1 MKKCFLL
8 FTAVLAA
15 ASASAQY
22 YPDGRPIPPSKRA
35 GYYNSQRR
43 NYDNGP
49 RDTYYGFHIGMA
61 VASVHSDAAILDGS
75 DPKVGLDVGFNVG
88 MRIVPGTPLYFETGL
103 SYTEKGSKGDVI
115 VSTAPGADKA
125 KFTYSLD
132 YLELPLLLKYKAEV
146 APDLTVDPF
155 VGGYLALGVGGKI
168 KNYGDREAYS
178 SFGSDEASFKRF
190 DGGIRLG
197 CGLTYNIVSVGLS
210 YDIGLANVGH
220 YDFEDTRTG
229 SLNLNVGV
237 TF

>member
-1 MKKCFLL
+1 MKK
-8 FTAVLAA
+8 VLILCLCALA
-15 ASASAQY
+15 TLSASAQY
-22 YPDGRPIPPSKRA
+22 YPDGRPIPPSKRY
-35 GYYNSQRR
+35 GYHN
-43 NYDNGP
+43 NGYCH
-49 RDTYYGFHIGMA
+49 DDGDSYYGFRIGMA

-75 DPKVGLDVGFNVG
+75 DPKVGLDVGFVYG
-88 MRIVPGTPLYFETGL
+88 TRLVPNTPLYFQTGL
-103 SYTEKGSKGDVI
+103 SYTEKGGKGDITYTSGEV
-115 VSTAPGADKA
+115 TKNA

-132 YLELPLLLKYKAEV
+132 YLELPLLLKYKAAV
-146 APDLTVDPF
+146 APGVTIDPY
-155 VGGYLALGVGGKI
+155 VGGFLAVGVGGKI

-178 SFGSDEASFKRF
+178 SFGSDKASFKRF

-197 CGLTYNIVSVGLS
+197 CDFNYNLLTLGVS